1 VIHIRR
7 NLYLLLGE
15 DSLGSQQGKSI
26 RPSDI
31 QPHNAFGGAC
41 IGACP
46 VRLSGPSNFTGNE
59 SASNILSTG
68 MSEDNLRQRL
78 AYFQQRLEEAK
89 RRHSAKEPHPRTF
102 DAGYTTETF
111 KTWAES
117 IAVINERLATIN
129 DQLKAEARKSTSIRE
144 DL

>member
-1 VIHIRR
+1 MAPTASFV
-7 NLYLLLGE
+7 L
-15 DSLGSQQGKSI
+15 SLDVSKIIGTHAIQASSKFFTRQAPRGSIASCG
-26 RPSDI
+26 
-31 QPHNAFGGAC
+31 
-41 IGACP
+41 
-46 VRLSGPSNFTGNE
+46 
-59 SASNILSTG
+59 SASNILTTG
-68 MSEDNLRQRL
+68 MSEEDLKQRL

-129 DQLKAEARKSTSIRE
+129 DQLKAQKSNLAQK

>member
-1 VIHIRR
+1 
-7 NLYLLLGE
+7 
-15 DSLGSQQGKSI
+15 
-26 RPSDI
+26 
-31 QPHNAFGGAC
+31 
-41 IGACP
+41 
-46 VRLSGPSNFTGNE
+46 
-59 SASNILSTG
+59 